1 MTPFLGKAARQGGEG
16 GDPLRSNAAPGRP
29 RIVYLYLAI
38 IVVSWAGNWP
48 LMKLAL
54 ADAPPLTF
62 VLLRLAGT
70 LALLAPMLLA
80 LRAPLLPVAG
90 ERLGLF
96 LVGQLQVAGFFIF
109 CIIGLATLP
118 AGRAI
123 ILAYTMPLW
132 AIPIELWLRMER
144 LGRFQ
149 LAGAAI
155 GFAGLFLFMNPG
167 LVDWGDGRVLGG
179 NAMLLLAAICWAG
192 GSILYRRRVWRSTF
206 WAQTFWQLAVSTI
219 VVAAIALPEAYE
231 QPIHWSPALALILAY
246 NWVVT
251 TALGYFLCN
260 KILAVMPAAVAGQV
274 MALTPI
280 GGFLLST
287 AVFGGAVTPDVVI
300 SIILIVAGIILTLRG

>member
-1 MTPFLGKAARQGGEG
+1 LRAVTAAR
-16 GDPLRSNAAPGRP
+16 P
-29 RIVYLYLAI
+29 RVVYLYLAI
-38 IVVSWAGNWP
+38 VVVTWAGNWP

-54 ADAPPLTF
+54 TDAPPLVF

-70 LALLAPMLLA
+70 VALMVPMLLV
-80 LRAPLLPVAG
+80 LRAPLMPVAG

-109 CIIGLATLP
+109 CIIGLAIVP

-123 ILAYTMPLW
+123 VLAYTMALW
-132 AIPIELWLRMER
+132 AIPIELWFRMER

-149 LAGAAI
+149 LAGTAI
-155 GFAGLFLFMNPG
+155 GFAGLLLFMNPG
-167 LVDWGDGRVLGG
+167 LVDWGDWRVLGG

-192 GSILYRRRVWRSTF
+192 GSILYRRRVWRSDF
-206 WAQTFWQLAVSTI
+206 WTQTFWQLLVSTI
-219 VVAAIALPEAYE
+219 VAAVIALPELSG
-231 QPIHWSPALALILAY
+231 QPIHWSPSLALILAY

-251 TALGYFLCN
+251 TALGYFLWN

-280 GGFLLST
+280 GGFLLSA

-300 SIILIVAGIILTLRG
+300 SIVLIVAGIILTLRG